1 MGTLL
6 ITDTVFSKNQSI
18 QHGGAVYIGNGETQI
33 SGSQFLE
40 NHAEGIKTSGGYG
53 GALYVGKGSTRDYTY
68 GVNIQHSIFKN
79 NQAVCGGAIGIY
91 LGSTQTLRL
100 FDVTAEENNASK
112 AGGAVYDWSPTLNT
126 TVEIADCKV
135 LDNTAGYTAGGI
147 YAKSKTVRIIGGSII
162 KGNLAK
168 GESENYSMDFP
179 NIIGGVYLSNTS
191 PSAFRIDKTVQ
202 IYKNET
208 QNENKIPSGQSVEI

>member
-1 MGTLL
+1 MLFRSYGGNGKEVSLKIEKCEFTENTSASYGGAVYFDSAYPKKLGTLL

-112 AGGAVYDWSPTLNT
+112 AGGAVYDCSPTLNT
-126 TVEIADCKV
+126 TVEIAD
-135 LDNTAGYTAGGI
+135 
-147 YAKSKTVRIIGGSII
+147 R
-162 KGNLAK
+162 
-168 GESENYSMDFP
+168 SEERRV
-179 NIIGGVYLSNTS
+179 GKECRL
-191 PSAFRIDKTVQ
+191 
-202 IYKNET
+202 
-208 QNENKIPSGQSVEI
+208 